1 MSVKLNLLAPS
12 TGASNQGVDYSV
24 VNNASSNA
32 TLAGDKKATYVENT
46 LAGELQRIK
55 AYIAEIGRE
64 AAFLALKA
72 AGANVDQNSKLDQI
86 AEAMLSIVK
95 NSAADA
101 VGGEQ
106 SVDEGGAKIEEI
118 VLDAGEQTV
127 LPKGYYVNGVTVK
140 STSLADQSI
149 GTATAK
155 DILDG
160 ATAWVNG
167 VKITGTSTTNLSD
180 KSAGNAAYT
189 EVNDKLVIN
198 LKGDDAAAEDKFVNT
213 GIKFVTQ
220 DEVPN
225 KVVITK
231 VTTPDAEKTAVAEAI
246 EIPAGYYPTAV
257 SIPVHIED
265 AAGNEEK
272 VLNVTE
278 LNVTGDVAFG
288 SAENYK
294 FDPSTSEGAGR
305 SFDYYTG
312 VVVDKAALVKNNI
325 TGGYTVGKAGWVNS
339 TDTFAGLSEGSYK
352 ADAADVVVTPKVD
365 GATVTIVKDVH
376 GYTPNEVVVNIAA
389 VANPEDQEAVELV
402 ADKDAGKVSFDT
414 TVNITA
420 GYHNAKDVVVKGEVD
435 LNTIAGSHEFAE
447 ATPSAAEK
455 PQYADVVASQFFTDR
470 VQHGYIK
477 NDVDKKYKVRDA
489 EITTVPVSSKAGDGG
504 AYATITVTPS
514 TTGWF
519 EGKIIPMTQA
529 QVKDLVDN
537 LTTVETLSYSSANTV
552 EGSAIA
558 NTVGAVVNAK
568 EGSFY
573 DSVDMSSLLADLK
586 GV

>member
-24 VNNASSNA
+24 VTNASSNT
-32 TLAGDKKATYVENT
+32 TLADGKKATYVEDT

-64 AAFLALKA
+64 AALLALKA
-72 AGANVDQNSKLDQI
+72 AGANVDENSKLDKI

-101 VGGEQ
+101 SNASTYQ
-106 SVDEGGAKIEEI
+106 KNPDKEEL
-118 VLDAGEQTV
+118 VLDAGNETV
-127 LPKGYYVNGVTVK
+127 LPAGYYVDAVTVK
-140 STSLADQSI
+140 ATSLRDQSQA
-149 GTATAK
+149 TATAK

-198 LKGDDAAAEDKFVNT
+198 LKGNDAAAEDKFVNT

-220 DEVPN
+220 NEVPTEVLI
-225 KVVITK
+225 KK
-231 VTTPDAEKTAVAEAI
+231 VTTPDNEEHAVAEAI
-246 EIPAGYYPTAV
+246 EIPAGYYPAAV
-257 SIPVHIED
+257 SIPVHIQD
-265 AAGNEEK
+265 AGGNEEK

-288 SAENYK
+288 SAENYR
-294 FDPSTSEGAGR
+294 FDPSTSGGAGR

-339 TDTFAGLSEGSYK
+339 TDAFAGLSEGSYK

-365 GATVTIVKDVH
+365 GATVTIAKAVH
-376 GYTPNEVVVNIAA
+376 GYTPDKVVVNIAA

-402 ADKDAGKVSFDT
+402 ANKDAGKVSFDT

-455 PQYADVVASQFFTDR
+455 PQYDNVVASQFFTDR

-489 EITTVPVSSKAGDGG
+489 EITEVPTSSRVEGKA
-504 AYATITVTPS
+504 AITVRPS

-519 EGKIIPMTQA
+519 EGATILMSQA
-529 QVKDLVDN
+529 HVKDLVNN
-537 LTTVETLSYSSANTV
+537 LTTVETVSYTSTNTA
-552 EGSAIA
+552 ESSAIA
-558 NTVGAVVNAK
+558 NTKGAIVTAE

-573 DSVDMSSLLADLK
+573 DSVNMSSLLTELK
-586 GV
+586 GI

>member
-24 VNNASSNA
+24 VNDASSNG
-32 TLAGDKKATYVENT
+32 TLADGKKATYVENT
-46 LAGELQRIK
+46 LSGELQRIK

-72 AGANVDQNSKLDQI
+72 AGANVDEESNLDKI

-101 VGGEQ
+101 SNASTYQ
-106 SVDEGGAKIEEI
+106 KNPDKEEL
-118 VLDAGEQTV
+118 VLDAGNETV
-127 LPKGYYVNGVTVK
+127 LPAGYYINSVTVK
-140 STSLADQSI
+140 ATSLRDQSQA
-149 GTATAK
+149 TATAK

-220 DEVPN
+220 NEVPD
-225 KVVITK
+225 KVYIQK
-231 VTTPDAEKTAVAEAI
+231 VTTPDNEESVTATAVQ
-246 EIPAGYYPTAV
+246 IPAGYYPAAV
-257 SIPVHIED
+257 SIPVHIQD
-265 AAGNEEK
+265 AGGNEEK

-278 LNVTGDVAFG
+278 LKVTGDVAFG
-288 SAENYK
+288 STENYK

-312 VVVDKAALVKNNI
+312 VVVDKAALAKNNI

-339 TDTFAGLSEGSYK
+339 TDVFAGLNEGSYK
-352 ADAADVVVTPKVD
+352 ANASDVVVTPKVD
-365 GATVTIVKDVH
+365 GATVTIAKAVH
-376 GYTPNEVVVNIAA
+376 GYTPDQVVVNIAA

-402 ADKDAGKVSFDT
+402 ANKDAGKVSFDT

-420 GYHNAKDVVVKGEVD
+420 GYHNAKNVVVKGEVD

-455 PQYADVVASQFFTDR
+455 PQYDNVVTSQFFTDK

-477 NDVDKKYKVRDA
+477 DDVDKKYKVRDA
-489 EITTVPVSSKAGDGG
+489 QITEVPVSSRVDGKA
-504 AYATITVTPS
+504 AITVRPS

-519 EGKIIPMTQA
+519 EGATILMSQA
-529 QVKDLVDN
+529 HVKDLVNN
-537 LTTVETLSYSSANTV
+537 LTTVETVSYISTNTA
-552 EGSAIA
+552 ESSAIA
-558 NTVGAVVNAK
+558 NTKGAIVTAK
-568 EGSFY
+568 EGFFY
-573 DSVDMSSLLADLK
+573 DSVNMSSLLTELK
-586 GV
+586 GI

>member
-24 VNNASSNA
+24 VTNASSNE
-32 TLAGDKKATYVENT
+32 TLADDKKATYVEDT

-64 AAFLALKA
+64 AALLALQA
-72 AGANVDQNSKLDQI
+72 AGAKVDQNSRLDQI

-101 VGGEQ
+101 
-106 SVDEGGAKIEEI
+106 SNASTYKKNPDKEEL
-118 VLDAGEQTV
+118 VLDAGNETV
-127 LPKGYYVNGVTVK
+127 LPAGYYVDAVTVK
-140 STSLADQSI
+140 ATSLKDQSQA
-149 GTATAK
+149 TATAK

-198 LKGDDAAAEDKFVNT
+198 LKGNDAAAEDKFVNT

-225 KVVITK
+225 KVYIQK
-231 VTTPDAEKTAVAEAI
+231 VTTPDKEETATATAVQ
-246 EIPAGYYPTAV
+246 IPAGYYPAAV
-257 SIPVHIED
+257 SIPVHIQD

-288 SAENYK
+288 NAENYK
-294 FDPSTSEGAGR
+294 FNPSTSEGAGR

-339 TDTFAGLSEGSYK
+339 TDAFAGLSEGSYK
-352 ADAADVVVTPKVD
+352 ADAADVAVTPKVD
-365 GATVTIVKDVH
+365 GATVTIAKAVH
-376 GYTPNEVVVNIAA
+376 GYTPDEVVVNIAA
-389 VANPEDQEAVELV
+389 VANPEDQEAVKLV
-402 ADKDAGKVSFDT
+402 ANKDAGKVSFDT

-455 PQYADVVASQFFTDR
+455 PQYDNVVASQFFTDK

-477 NDVDKKYKVRDA
+477 DDVNKKYKVRDA
-489 EITTVPVSSKAGDGG
+489 EITEVPTSSRVEGKA
-504 AYATITVTPS
+504 AITVRPS

-519 EGKIIPMTQA
+519 EGATILMSQA
-529 QVKDLVDN
+529 HVKDLVNN
-537 LTTVETLSYSSANTV
+537 LTTVETVSYTSTNTA
-552 EGSAIA
+552 ESSAIA
-558 NTVGAVVNAK
+558 NTKGAIVTAK

-573 DSVDMSSLLADLK
+573 DSVNMSSLLTELK
-586 GV
+586 GI

>member
-1 MSVKLNLLAPS
+1 MSVKLNLLTPS
-12 TGASNQGVDYSV
+12 TGASNQKVDYSV
-24 VNNASSNA
+24 VTNASSNG

-72 AGANVDQNSKLDQI
+72 AGANVDENSNLDKI

-101 VGGEQ
+101 SNASTYQ
-106 SVDEGGAKIEEI
+106 KNPDKEEL
-118 VLDAGEQTV
+118 VLDAGNETV
-127 LPKGYYVNGVTVK
+127 LPAGYYVNSVTVK
-140 STSLADQSI
+140 ATSLRDQSQA
-149 GTATAK
+149 TATAK

-220 DEVPN
+220 NEVPTEVLI
-225 KVVITK
+225 KK
-231 VTTPDAEKTAVAEAI
+231 VTTPDAEETAVATAVQ
-246 EIPAGYYPTAV
+246 IPAGYYPAAV
-257 SIPVHIED
+257 SIPVHIQD

-294 FDPSTSEGAGR
+294 FDPSTSEGVDR

-339 TDTFAGLSEGSYK
+339 TDAFAGLSEGSYK

-365 GATVTIVKDVH
+365 GATVTIAKAVH
-376 GYTPNEVVVNIAA
+376 GYTPDEVVVNIAA

-402 ADKDAGKVSFDT
+402 ADKNAGKVSFDT
-414 TVNITA
+414 TVNIKA

-455 PQYADVVASQFFTDR
+455 PQYDNVVGSQFFTDK

-477 NDVDKKYKVRDA
+477 DDVDKKYKVRDA
-489 EITTVPVSSKAGDGG
+489 QITEVPVSSRVDGKA
-504 AYATITVTPS
+504 AITVRPS

-519 EGKIIPMTQA
+519 EGATILMSQA
-529 QVKDLVDN
+529 HVKDLVDN
-537 LTTVETLSYSSANTV
+537 LTTVETVSYTSTNTA
-552 EGSAIA
+552 ESSAIA
-558 NTVGAVVNAK
+558 NTVGAVVTAK

-573 DSVDMSSLLADLK
+573 DSVNMSSLLTELK
-586 GV
+586 GI

>member
-12 TGASNQGVDYSV
+12 TGASNQRVDYSV
-24 VNNASSNA
+24 VTNASSNE
-32 TLAGDKKATYVENT
+32 TLADGKKATYVEDT

-72 AGANVDQNSKLDQI
+72 AGANVDEKSNLDKI

-101 VGGEQ
+101 SNASTYQ
-106 SVDEGGAKIEEI
+106 KNPDKEEL
-118 VLDAGEQTV
+118 VLDAGTETV
-127 LPKGYYVNGVTVK
+127 LPAGYYVNSVTVK
-140 STSLADQSI
+140 ATSLRDQSQA
-149 GTATAK
+149 TATAK

-198 LKGDDAAAEDKFVNT
+198 LKGTDAAAEDKFVNT

-231 VTTPDAEKTAVAEAI
+231 VTTPDAEETAVAETI

-339 TDTFAGLSEGSYK
+339 TDAFAGLSEGSYK

-365 GATVTIVKDVH
+365 GATVTIAKAVH
-376 GYTPNEVVVNIAA
+376 GYTPDEVVVNIAA

-447 ATPSAAEK
+447 ATPNAAEK
-455 PQYADVVASQFFTDR
+455 PQYNNVVASQFFTDR

-477 NDVDKKYKVRDA
+477 DDVDKKYKVRDA
-489 EITTVPVSSKAGDGG
+489 EITEVPTSSRIEGKA
-504 AYATITVTPS
+504 AITVRPS

-519 EGKIIPMTQA
+519 EGATILMSQA
-529 QVKDLVDN
+529 HVKDLVNN
-537 LTTVETLSYSSANTV
+537 LTTVETVSYTSTNTA
-552 EGSAIA
+552 ESSAIA
-558 NTVGAVVNAK
+558 NTKGAIVTAK

-573 DSVDMSSLLADLK
+573 DSVNMSSLLTELK
-586 GV
+586 GI

>member
-24 VNNASSNA
+24 VNNASSNN
-32 TLAGDKKATYVENT
+32 TLAADKKSTYVENT

-72 AGANVDQNSKLDQI
+72 AGANVDENSNLDKI

-101 VGGEQ
+101 
-106 SVDEGGAKIEEI
+106 SNAAKYQKDQAKEEL
-118 VLDAGEQTV
+118 VLDAGNETV
-127 LPKGYYVNGVTVK
+127 LPAGYYVDAVTVK
-140 STSLADQSI
+140 ATSLRDQSQA
-149 GTATAK
+149 TATAK

-220 DEVPN
+220 NEVPSEVLI
-225 KVVITK
+225 KK
-231 VTTPDAEKTAVAEAI
+231 VTTPDAEKTAVATAVQ
-246 EIPAGYYPTAV
+246 IPAGYYPAAV
-257 SIPVHIED
+257 SIPVHIQD

-288 SAENYK
+288 NAENYK

-339 TDTFAGLSEGSYK
+339 TDAFAGLSEGSYK

-365 GATVTIVKDVH
+365 GATVTIAKAVH

-389 VANPEDQEAVELV
+389 VANPEDQEAVKLV

-447 ATPSAAEK
+447 ATPSVAEK
-455 PQYADVVASQFFTDR
+455 PQYDNVVGSQFFTDR

-477 NDVDKKYKVRDA
+477 DDVDKKYKVRDA
-489 EITTVPVSSKAGDGG
+489 QITTVPVSSKVGG
-504 AYATITVTPS
+504 QATITVIPT

-519 EGKIIPMTQA
+519 EGKTIPMTQA
-529 QVKDLVDN
+529 QVKNLVDN
-537 LTTVETLSYSSANTV
+537 LTTVETVSYTSTNTA
-552 EGSAIA
+552 ESSAIA
-558 NTVGAVVNAK
+558 NTKGAIVTAK

-573 DSVDMSSLLADLK
+573 DSVNMSSLLTELK
-586 GV
+586 GI

>member
-12 TGASNQGVDYSV
+12 KGASNQGVDYSV

-72 AGANVDQNSKLDQI
+72 AGANVDEKSTLDKI

-101 VGGEQ
+101 
-106 SVDEGGAKIEEI
+106 SNAAKYQKDQAKEEL
-118 VLDAGEQTV
+118 VLDAGNETV
-127 LPKGYYVNGVTVK
+127 LPAGYYVNSVTVK
-140 STSLADQSI
+140 ATSLRDQSQA
-149 GTATAK
+149 TATAK

-198 LKGDDAAAEDKFVNT
+198 LKGNDAAAEDKFVNT

-220 DEVPN
+220 NEVPSEVLI
-225 KVVITK
+225 KK
-231 VTTPDAEKTAVAEAI
+231 VTTPDAEETAVATAVQ
-246 EIPAGYYPTAV
+246 IPAGYYPAAV
-257 SIPVHIED
+257 SIPVHIQD

-288 SAENYK
+288 NAENYK
-294 FDPSTSEGAGR
+294 FNPSTSEGAGR

-339 TDTFAGLSEGSYK
+339 TDAFAGLSKGSYK
-352 ADAADVVVTPKVD
+352 ADAADVVVAPKVD
-365 GATVTIVKDVH
+365 GATVTIAKAVH
-376 GYTPNEVVVNIAA
+376 GYTPDEVVVNIAA

-402 ADKDAGKVSFDT
+402 ANKDAGKVSFDT

-455 PQYADVVASQFFTDR
+455 PQYDNVVASQFFTDR

-477 NDVDKKYKVRDA
+477 DDVDKKYKVRDA
-489 EITTVPVSSKAGDGG
+489 QITTVPVSSKVGG
-504 AYATITVTPS
+504 QATITVIPT

-519 EGKIIPMTQA
+519 EGKTIPMTQA

-537 LTTVETLSYSSANTV
+537 LTTVETVSYTSTNTA
-552 EGSAIA
+552 ESSAIA
-558 NTVGAVVNAK
+558 NTKGAIVTAK
-568 EGSFY
+568 EGYFY
-573 DSVDMSSLLADLK
+573 DSVNMSSLLTELK
-586 GV
+586 GI

>member
-1 MSVKLNLLAPS
+1 MSKKLNLLNPGKGS
-12 TGASNQGVDYSV
+12 VNKGVTYAK
-24 VNNASSNA
+24 VNDNTTSA
-32 TLAGDKKATYVENT
+32 TLDAQYKAEYVEDT

-72 AGANVDQNSKLDQI
+72 AGANVDENSNLDKI

-101 VGGEQ
+101 SNASTYQ
-106 SVDEGGAKIEEI
+106 KNPNKEEL
-118 VLDAGEQTV
+118 VLDAGNETV
-127 LPKGYYVNGVTVK
+127 LPAGYYVDAVTVK
-140 STSLADQSI
+140 ATSLRDQSQA
-149 GTATAK
+149 TATAK

-198 LKGDDAAAEDKFVNT
+198 LKGNDAAAEDKFVNT

-220 DEVPN
+220 DEVPK

-231 VTTPDAEKTAVAEAI
+231 VTTPDNEEHDVAEAI
-246 EIPAGYYPTAV
+246 KIPAGYYPAAV
-257 SIPVHIED
+257 SIPVHIQD
-265 AAGNEEK
+265 AGGNEEK

-288 SAENYK
+288 NAENYK

-339 TDTFAGLSEGSYK
+339 TDAFAGLSEGSYK

-365 GATVTIVKDVH
+365 GATVTIAKAVH
-376 GYTPNEVVVNIAA
+376 GYTPDEVVVNIAA
-389 VANPEDQEAVELV
+389 VANPENQEAVELV

-455 PQYADVVASQFFTDR
+455 PQYDNVVASQFFTDK

-477 NDVDKKYKVRDA
+477 DDVDKKYKVRDA
-489 EITTVPVSSKAGDGG
+489 EITEVPTSSRIEGKA
-504 AYATITVTPS
+504 AITVRPS

-519 EGKIIPMTQA
+519 EGATILMSQA
-529 QVKDLVDN
+529 HVKDLVNN
-537 LTTVETLSYSSANTV
+537 LTTVETVSYTSTNTA
-552 EGSAIA
+552 ESSAIA
-558 NTVGAVVNAK
+558 NTAGAIVTAK

-573 DSVDMSSLLADLK
+573 DRVNMSSLLTELK
-586 GV
+586 GI

>member
-24 VNNASSNA
+24 VTNASSNT
-32 TLAGDKKATYVENT
+32 TLADGKKATYVEDT

-64 AAFLALKA
+64 AALLALKA
-72 AGANVDQNSKLDQI
+72 AGANVNENSKLDKI

-101 VGGEQ
+101 
-106 SVDEGGAKIEEI
+106 SNAAKYQKDQAKEEL
-118 VLDAGEQTV
+118 VLDAGNETV
-127 LPKGYYVNGVTVK
+127 LPAGYYVNSVTVK
-140 STSLADQSI
+140 ATSLRDQSQA
-149 GTATAK
+149 TATAK

-198 LKGDDAAAEDKFVNT
+198 LKGNDAAAEDKFVNT
-213 GIKFVTQ
+213 GIKFVNQ

-225 KVVITK
+225 KVYIQK
-231 VTTPDAEKTAVAEAI
+231 VTNPDAEETAVATAVQ
-246 EIPAGYYPTAV
+246 IPAGYYPAAV

-288 SAENYK
+288 NAENYK
-294 FDPSTSEGAGR
+294 FDPSTSGGAGR

-312 VVVDKAALVKNNI
+312 VVIDKAALVKNNI
-325 TGGYTVGKAGWVNS
+325 TGGYTVSKAGWVNS
-339 TDTFAGLSEGSYK
+339 TDAFAGLSEGSYK

-365 GATVTIVKDVH
+365 GATVTIAKAVH
-376 GYTPNEVVVNIAA
+376 GYTPNKVVVNIAA
-389 VANPEDQEAVELV
+389 VANPENQEAVELV

-455 PQYADVVASQFFTDR
+455 PQYDNVVASQFFTDR

-489 EITTVPVSSKAGDGG
+489 EITEVPTSSRIEGKA
-504 AYATITVTPS
+504 AITVRPS

-519 EGKIIPMTQA
+519 EGATILMSQA
-529 QVKDLVDN
+529 HVKELVDN
-537 LTTVETLSYSSANTV
+537 LTTVETVSYTSTNTA
-552 EGSAIA
+552 ESSAIA
-558 NTVGAVVNAK
+558 NTKGAIVTAK

-573 DSVDMSSLLADLK
+573 DRVDMSYLLTELK
-586 GV
+586 GI

>member
-12 TGASNQGVDYSV
+12 KGASNHGVDYSEV
-24 VNNASSNA
+24 TNASSNT
-32 TLAGDKKATYVENT
+32 TLADDKKATYVENT

-72 AGANVDQNSKLDQI
+72 AGVNVDENSNLDKI

-101 VGGEQ
+101 SNANRYQ
-106 SVDEGGAKIEEI
+106 KDQAKEEL
-118 VLDAGEQTV
+118 VLDAGNETV
-127 LPKGYYVNGVTVK
+127 LPAGYYVNSVTVK
-140 STSLADQSI
+140 ATSLRDQSQA
-149 GTATAK
+149 TATAK

-198 LKGDDAAAEDKFVNT
+198 LKGNDAAAEDKFVNT

-220 DEVPN
+220 GEVPN

-231 VTTPDAEKTAVAEAI
+231 VTTPDNEEKAVATAV

-288 SAENYK
+288 NAENYK
-294 FDPSTSEGAGR
+294 FDPSTSGGAGR

-339 TDTFAGLSEGSYK
+339 TDAFAGLSKGSYK
-352 ADAADVVVTPKVD
+352 ADTADVVVTPKVD

-376 GYTPNEVVVNIAA
+376 GYTPDEVVVNIAA
-389 VANPEDQEAVELV
+389 VANPEDQEAVKLV
-402 ADKDAGKVSFDT
+402 ADKNAGKVSFGT

-455 PQYADVVASQFFTDR
+455 PQYDNVVASQFFTDR

-489 EITTVPVSSKAGDGG
+489 QITEVPVSSRVDGKA
-504 AYATITVTPS
+504 AITVRPS
-514 TTGWF
+514 ITGWF
-519 EGKIIPMTQA
+519 EGATILMSQA
-529 QVKDLVDN
+529 HVKDLVDN
-537 LTTVETLSYSSANTV
+537 LTTVETVSYTSTNTA
-552 EGSAIA
+552 ESSAIA
-558 NTVGAVVNAK
+558 NTAGAVVTAK
-568 EGSFY
+568 EGCFY
-573 DSVDMSSLLADLK
+573 DRVNMSSLLTELK
-586 GV
+586 GI

>member
-12 TGASNQGVDYSV
+12 TGASNHGVDYSV
-24 VNNASSNA
+24 VTNASSNT
-32 TLAGDKKATYVENT
+32 TLADGKKATYVEDT

-72 AGANVDQNSKLDQI
+72 AGANVDENSNLDKI

-101 VGGEQ
+101 SNAAKYQ
-106 SVDEGGAKIEEI
+106 KDEAKEEL
-118 VLDAGEQTV
+118 VLDAGNETV
-127 LPKGYYVNGVTVK
+127 LPAGYYVNSVTVK
-140 STSLADQSI
+140 ATSLGDQSQA
-149 GTATAK
+149 TATAK

-220 DEVPN
+220 NEVPTEVLI
-225 KVVITK
+225 KK
-231 VTTPDAEKTAVAEAI
+231 VTTPDAEETAVATAVQ
-246 EIPAGYYPTAV
+246 IPAGYYPAAV
-257 SIPVHIED
+257 SIPVHIQD

-272 VLNVTE
+272 VLNVTD

-294 FDPSTSEGAGR
+294 FNPSTSEGAGR

-312 VVVDKAALVKNNI
+312 VVIDKAALVKNNI
-325 TGGYTVGKAGWVNS
+325 TGGYTVSKAGWVNS
-339 TDTFAGLSEGSYK
+339 TDAFAGLSEGSYK
-352 ADAADVVVTPKVD
+352 ANAADVVVAPKVD
-365 GATVTIVKDVH
+365 GATVTIAKDVH
-376 GYTPNEVVVNIAA
+376 GYTPDEVVVNIAA
-389 VANPEDQEAVELV
+389 VANPENQEAVELV
-402 ADKDAGKVSFDT
+402 ADNTAGKVSFDT

-455 PQYADVVASQFFTDR
+455 PQYDNVVASQFFTDR

-477 NDVDKKYKVRDA
+477 NDVNKKYKVRDA
-489 EITTVPVSSKAGDGG
+489 QITEVPVSSRVDGKA
-504 AYATITVTPS
+504 AITVRPS

-519 EGKIIPMTQA
+519 EGATILMSQA
-529 QVKDLVDN
+529 HVKDLVDN
-537 LTTVETLSYSSANTV
+537 LTTVETVSYTSTNTA
-552 EGSAIA
+552 ESSAIA
-558 NTVGAVVNAK
+558 NTVGAVVTAK

-573 DSVDMSSLLADLK
+573 DSVNMSSLLTELK
-586 GV
+586 GI

>member
-24 VNNASSNA
+24 VNIASSNE
-32 TLAGDKKATYVENT
+32 TLADGKKATYVENT

-64 AAFLALKA
+64 AALLALKA
-72 AGANVDQNSKLDQI
+72 AGANVDENSKLDKI

-101 VGGEQ
+101 SNASTYQ
-106 SVDEGGAKIEEI
+106 KNPDKEEL
-118 VLDAGEQTV
+118 VLDAGNETV
-127 LPKGYYVNGVTVK
+127 LPAGYYVNSVTVK
-140 STSLADQSI
+140 ATSLRDQSQA
-149 GTATAK
+149 TATAK

-198 LKGDDAAAEDKFVNT
+198 LKGTDADAEDKFVNT

-220 DEVPN
+220 NEVPSEVLI
-225 KVVITK
+225 KK
-231 VTTPDAEKTAVAEAI
+231 VTTPDAEETAVATAVQ
-246 EIPAGYYPTAV
+246 IPAGYYPEAV
-257 SIPVHIED
+257 SIPVHIQD

-294 FDPSTSEGAGR
+294 FNPSTSEGADR

-339 TDTFAGLSEGSYK
+339 TDAFAGLSEGSYK

-365 GATVTIVKDVH
+365 GATVTIAKAVH

-389 VANPEDQEAVELV
+389 VANPEDQEAVKLV

-435 LNTIAGSHEFAE
+435 LNKIAGSHEFAE
-447 ATPSAAEK
+447 ATPSVAEK
-455 PQYADVVASQFFTDR
+455 PQYDNIVGSQFFTDR

-477 NDVDKKYKVRDA
+477 DDVDKKYKVRDA
-489 EITTVPVSSKAGDGG
+489 QITTVPVSSKVGG
-504 AYATITVTPS
+504 QATITVIPT

-519 EGKIIPMTQA
+519 EGKTIPMSQA

-537 LTTVETLSYSSANTV
+537 LTTVETVSYTSTNTA
-552 EGSAIA
+552 ESSAIA
-558 NTVGAVVNAK
+558 NTKGAIVTAK
-568 EGSFY
+568 EGYFY
-573 DSVDMSSLLADLK
+573 DSVNMSSLLTELK
-586 GV
+586 GI

>member
-12 TGASNQGVDYSV
+12 KGASNQGVDYSV
-24 VNNASSNA
+24 VDNASSNA
-32 TLAGDKKATYVENT
+32 TLADGEKATYVENT
-46 LAGELQRIK
+46 LSGELQRIK

-72 AGANVDQNSKLDQI
+72 AGTNVDEKSNLDKI

-101 VGGEQ
+101 SNANRYQ
-106 SVDEGGAKIEEI
+106 KDEAKEEL
-118 VLDAGEQTV
+118 VLDAGNETV
-127 LPKGYYVNGVTVK
+127 LPAGYYVNSVTVK
-140 STSLADQSI
+140 ATSLRDQSQA
-149 GTATAK
+149 TATAK

-198 LKGDDAAAEDKFVNT
+198 LKGNDAAAEDKFVNT

-220 DEVPN
+220 GEVPN
-225 KVVITK
+225 KVYIQK
-231 VTTPDAEKTAVAEAI
+231 VTTPDAEETAVAEAI

-272 VLNVTE
+272 VLNVTK

-288 SAENYK
+288 NAENYK
-294 FDPSTSEGAGR
+294 FDPSTSGGAGR

-339 TDTFAGLSEGSYK
+339 TDAFAGLSAGSYK

-365 GATVTIVKDVH
+365 GATVTIAKEVH
-376 GYTPNEVVVNIAA
+376 GYTPDKVVVNIAA

-435 LNTIAGSHEFAE
+435 LNKIAGSHEFAE

-455 PQYADVVASQFFTDR
+455 PQYDNVVASQFFTDK

-477 NDVDKKYKVRDA
+477 GDVDKKYKVRDA
-489 EITTVPVSSKAGDGG
+489 QITEVPVSSRVDGKA
-504 AYATITVTPS
+504 AITVRPS

-519 EGKIIPMTQA
+519 EGATILMSQA
-529 QVKDLVDN
+529 HVKDLVDN
-537 LTTVETLSYSSANTV
+537 LTTVETVSYISTNTA
-552 EGSAIA
+552 ESSAIA
-558 NTVGAVVNAK
+558 NTNGAIVTAK
-568 EGSFY
+568 EGFFY
-573 DSVDMSSLLADLK
+573 DRVDMSSLLTELK
-586 GV
+586 GI

>member
-1 MSVKLNLLAPS
+1 MSKKLNLLNPVKGSA
-12 TGASNQGVDYSV
+12 NKGVTYAQ
-24 VNNASSNA
+24 VNDDTTSA
-32 TLAGDKKATYVENT
+32 TLDAQYKAEYVEDT

-72 AGANVDQNSKLDQI
+72 AGANVDANSKLDKI

-101 VGGEQ
+101 SNANRYQ
-106 SVDEGGAKIEEI
+106 KDEAKEELI
-118 VLDAGEQTV
+118 LDAGNETV
-127 LPKGYYVNGVTVK
+127 LPAGYYVNSVTVK
-140 STSLADQSI
+140 ATSLGDQSQA
-149 GTATAK
+149 TATAK

-167 VKITGTSTTNLSD
+167 TKITGTSTTNLSD

-198 LKGDDAAAEDKFVNT
+198 LKGADADAEDKFVNT

-225 KVVITK
+225 SVLIEKVL
-231 VTTPDAEKTAVAEAI
+231 TPDNEEKAVATAVQ
-246 EIPAGYYPTAV
+246 IPAGYYPTAV
-257 SIPVHIED
+257 SIPVHIQD

-278 LNVTGDVAFG
+278 LNVTGNVAFG
-288 SAENYK
+288 NAENYK

-339 TDTFAGLSEGSYK
+339 TDAFAGLSEGSYK
-352 ADAADVVVTPKVD
+352 ANAADVVVTPKVD
-365 GATVTIVKDVH
+365 GATVTIAKDVH
-376 GYTPNEVVVNIAA
+376 GYTPDQVVVNIAA
-389 VANPEDQEAVELV
+389 VANPENQEAVELV
-402 ADKDAGKVSFDT
+402 ADNTAGKVSFDT

-435 LNTIAGSHEFAE
+435 LNTIAGSHEFTE

-455 PQYADVVASQFFTDR
+455 PQYVDVVASQFFTDK

-489 EITTVPVSSKAGDGG
+489 QITTVPVSSKASGQ
-504 AYATITVTPS
+504 ATITVIPS

-519 EGKIIPMTQA
+519 EGKTIPMTQA
-529 QVKDLVDN
+529 QVKTLVDN
-537 LTTVETLSYSSANTV
+537 LTTVETIKYTTTNTV
-552 EGSAIA
+552 GNVAIA
-558 NTVGAVVNAK
+558 NKVGAKVQAVDGSYYNA
-568 EGSFY
+568 
-573 DSVDMSSLLADLK
+573 VDMSDLLADMK
-586 GV
+586 AI

>member
-1 MSVKLNLLAPS
+1 MSVKLNLLAPT
-12 TGASNQGVDYSV
+12 TGASNHGVDYSV
-24 VNNASSNA
+24 VDNASSNT
-32 TLAGDKKATYVENT
+32 TLADGKKATYVEDT

-72 AGANVDQNSKLDQI
+72 AGANVDENSNLDKI

-101 VGGEQ
+101 
-106 SVDEGGAKIEEI
+106 SNAAKYQKDQAKEEL
-118 VLDAGEQTV
+118 VLDAGNETV
-127 LPKGYYVNGVTVK
+127 LPAGYYVNSVTVK
-140 STSLADQSI
+140 ATSLRDQSQA
-149 GTATAK
+149 TATAK

-198 LKGDDAAAEDKFVNT
+198 LKGNDAAAEDKFVNT

-220 DEVPN
+220 NEVPN
-225 KVVITK
+225 EVLIKK
-231 VTTPDAEKTAVAEAI
+231 VTTPDAEETAVATAVQ
-246 EIPAGYYPTAV
+246 IPAGYYPAAV
-257 SIPVHIED
+257 SIPVHIQD

-288 SAENYK
+288 NAENYK
-294 FDPSTSEGAGR
+294 FNPSTSEGAGR

-339 TDTFAGLSEGSYK
+339 TDAFAGLSEGSYK

-365 GATVTIVKDVH
+365 GATVTIAKAVH
-376 GYTPNEVVVNIAA
+376 GYTPDKVVVNIAA
-389 VANPEDQEAVELV
+389 VANPEDQEAVALV
-402 ADKDAGKVSFDT
+402 ANKDAGKVSFDT

-455 PQYADVVASQFFTDR
+455 PQYDNVVGSQFFTDK

-489 EITTVPVSSKAGDGG
+489 EITTIPVSSKAGNGS

-514 TTGWF
+514 ITGWF
-519 EGKIIPMTQA
+519 EGKTIPMTQA
-529 QVKDLVDN
+529 QVKGLVDN
-537 LTTVETLSYSSANTV
+537 LTTVETVSYTSTNTA
-552 EGSAIA
+552 ESSAIA
-558 NTVGAVVNAK
+558 NTKGAIVTAK

-573 DSVDMSSLLADLK
+573 DSVNMSSLLTELK
-586 GV
+586 GI

>member
-24 VNNASSNA
+24 VTNASSNN
-32 TLAGDKKATYVENT
+32 TLADGKKATYVENT

-64 AAFLALKA
+64 AALLALKA
-72 AGANVDQNSKLDQI
+72 AGANVDEHSNLDKI

-101 VGGEQ
+101 
-106 SVDEGGAKIEEI
+106 SNAAKYQKDQAKEEL
-118 VLDAGEQTV
+118 VLDAGNETV
-127 LPKGYYVNGVTVK
+127 LPAGYYVNSVTVK
-140 STSLADQSI
+140 ATSLRDQSQA
-149 GTATAK
+149 TATAK

-198 LKGDDAAAEDKFVNT
+198 LKGNDAAAEDKFVNT

-220 DEVPN
+220 GEVPN
-225 KVVITK
+225 EVLIKK
-231 VTTPDAEKTAVAEAI
+231 VTTPDAEETATAEAI
-246 EIPAGYYPTAV
+246 KIPAGYYPAAV
-257 SIPVHIED
+257 SIPVHIQD
-265 AAGNEEK
+265 AGGNEEK

-278 LNVTGDVAFG
+278 LNVTGNVAFG
-288 SAENYK
+288 SAENYR
-294 FDPSTSEGAGR
+294 FDPSTSGGAGR

-339 TDTFAGLSEGSYK
+339 TDAFAGLSEGSYK

-365 GATVTIVKDVH
+365 GATVTIAKAVH
-376 GYTPNEVVVNIAA
+376 GYTPDQVVVNIAA
-389 VANPEDQEAVELV
+389 VANPENQEAVALV
-402 ADKDAGKVSFDT
+402 ANKDAGKVSFDT

-420 GYHNAKDVVVKGEVD
+420 GYHNAKNVVVKGEVD

-447 ATPSAAEK
+447 ATPNAAEK
-455 PQYADVVASQFFTDR
+455 PQYDNVVASQFFTDK

-477 NDVDKKYKVRDA
+477 DDVDKKYKVRDA
-489 EITTVPVSSKAGDGG
+489 EITEVPTSSRIEGKA
-504 AYATITVTPS
+504 AITVRPS

-519 EGKIIPMTQA
+519 EGATILMSQA
-529 QVKDLVDN
+529 HVKDLVNN
-537 LTTVETLSYSSANTV
+537 LTTVETVSYTSTNTA
-552 EGSAIA
+552 ESSAIA
-558 NTVGAVVNAK
+558 NTKGAIVTAK

-573 DSVDMSSLLADLK
+573 DSVNMSSLLTELK
-586 GV
+586 GI

>member
-24 VNNASSNA
+24 VNIASSNA
-32 TLAGDKKATYVENT
+32 TLADDKKATYVENT

-64 AAFLALKA
+64 AAFLALQA

-106 SVDEGGAKIEEI
+106 STDKDGAKLEEI

-140 STSLADQSI
+140 STSLADQSV

-155 DILDG
+155 DIFDG

-167 VKITGTSTTNLSD
+167 VKITGTSTSDLTNKGLTD
-180 KSAGNAAYT
+180 TKVYKESA
-189 EVNDKLVIN
+189 DKLQIN
-198 LKGDDAAAEDKFVNT
+198 VNGTDDAANDKWISTDIKYVN
-213 GIKFVTQ
+213 
-220 DEVPN
+220 ESELAP
-225 KVVITK
+225 KVVIKK
-231 VTTPDAEKTAVAEAI
+231 VITPDGDESSVADAVQL
-246 EIPAGYYPTAV
+246 PAGFYPSNY
-257 SIPVHIED
+257 SIPVYVED
-265 AAGNEEK
+265 AQGNEEK
-272 VLNVTE
+272 VLNVTH
-278 LNVTGDVAFG
+278 LDVTGDVDFG
-288 SAENYK
+288 EESSKVYNPDSTNY
-294 FDPSTSEGAGR
+294 
-305 SFDYYTG
+305 DYYTS
-312 VVVDKAALVKNNI
+312 VTVDKAAFTKNAV
-325 TGGYTVGKAGWVNS
+325 TGGYSVEKAGWVNS
-339 TDTFAGLSEGSYK
+339 TDSLVGLAEGSYE
-352 ADAADVVVTPKVD
+352 ANGTIDTNND
-365 GATVTIVKDVH
+365 TVTVVKAVH
-376 GYTPNEVVVNIAA
+376 GYTPDSVVATLPVT
-389 VANPEDQEAVELV
+389 ANPEAQDAVEIVLNNNT
-402 ADKDAGKVSFDT
+402 GKASFS
-414 TVNITA
+414 TVVEIA
-420 GYHNAKDVVVKGEVD
+420 PGYHKAGSVAVSGTVD
-435 LNTIAGSHEFAE
+435 LTAIAGSHTVTQDEPAE
-447 ATPSAAEK
+447 AEK
-455 PQYADVVASQFFTDR
+455 ADYTVALNKQYFTDDL
-470 VQHGYIK
+470 QKGYIAASET
-477 NDVDKKYKVRDA
+477 KKYKVRDA
-489 EITTVPVSSKAGDGG
+489 IVATPLTAVKAEGANKAKINVVTT
-504 AYATITVTPS
+504 

-519 EGKIIPMTQA
+519 EGA
-529 QVKDLVDN
+529 QIEYSKKEIKSLVND

-558 NTVGAVVNAK
+558 NTVGAVVNAE

>member
-24 VNNASSNA
+24 VTNASSNN
-32 TLAGDKKATYVENT
+32 TLADGKKATYVENT

-72 AGANVDQNSKLDQI
+72 AGVKVDENSNLDKI

-101 VGGEQ
+101 
-106 SVDEGGAKIEEI
+106 SNAAKYQKDQAKEEL
-118 VLDAGEQTV
+118 VLDAGNETV
-127 LPKGYYVNGVTVK
+127 LPAGYYVNPVTVK
-140 STSLADQSI
+140 ATSLRDQSQA
-149 GTATAK
+149 TATAK

-198 LKGDDAAAEDKFVNT
+198 LKGNDAAAEDKFVNT

-225 KVVITK
+225 EVLVKK
-231 VTTPDAEKTAVAEAI
+231 VTTPDAEETAVATAVQ
-246 EIPAGYYPTAV
+246 IPAGYYPAAV

-278 LNVTGDVAFG
+278 LNVTGNVAFG
-288 SAENYK
+288 SAENYR
-294 FDPSTSEGAGR
+294 FDPSTSGGAGR

-339 TDTFAGLSEGSYK
+339 TDAFAGLSEGSYK

-365 GATVTIVKDVH
+365 GATVTIAKAVH
-376 GYTPNEVVVNIAA
+376 GYTPDEVVVNIAA
-389 VANPEDQEAVELV
+389 VANPENQEAVALV
-402 ADKDAGKVSFDT
+402 ANKDAGKVSFDT

-420 GYHNAKDVVVKGEVD
+420 GYHNAKNVVVKGEVD

-455 PQYADVVASQFFTDR
+455 PQYDNVVASQFFTDR

-477 NDVDKKYKVRDA
+477 DDVDKKYKVRDA
-489 EITTVPVSSKAGDGG
+489 EITEVPTSSRIEGKA
-504 AYATITVTPS
+504 AITVRPS

-519 EGKIIPMTQA
+519 EGATILMSQA
-529 QVKDLVDN
+529 HVKDLVNN
-537 LTTVETLSYSSANTV
+537 LTTVETVSYTSTNTA
-552 EGSAIA
+552 ESSAIA
-558 NTVGAVVNAK
+558 NTKGAIVTAK

-573 DSVDMSSLLADLK
+573 DSVDMSSLLTELK
-586 GV
+586 GI

>member
-24 VNNASSNA
+24 VTNASSNN
-32 TLAGDKKATYVENT
+32 TLADDKKATYVEDT

-64 AAFLALKA
+64 AALLALKA
-72 AGANVDQNSKLDQI
+72 SGAKVDQNSKLDQI

-101 VGGEQ
+101 
-106 SVDEGGAKIEEI
+106 SNAAKYQKDQAKEEL
-118 VLDAGEQTV
+118 VLDAGNETV
-127 LPKGYYVNGVTVK
+127 LPAGYYVDAVTVK
-140 STSLADQSI
+140 ATSLRDQSQA
-149 GTATAK
+149 TATAK

-198 LKGDDAAAEDKFVNT
+198 LKGNDAAAEDKFVNT

-220 DEVPN
+220 NEVPSEVLI
-225 KVVITK
+225 KK
-231 VTTPDAEKTAVAEAI
+231 VTTPDAEETAVATAVQ
-246 EIPAGYYPTAV
+246 IPAGYYPAAV
-257 SIPVHIED
+257 SIPVHIQD

-288 SAENYK
+288 NAENYR
-294 FDPSTSEGAGR
+294 FNPSTSEGAGR

-339 TDTFAGLSEGSYK
+339 TDAFAGLSEGSYK

-365 GATVTIVKDVH
+365 GATVTIAKAVH
-376 GYTPNEVVVNIAA
+376 GYTPDEVVVNIAA

-402 ADKDAGKVSFDT
+402 ADKDAGKVSFGT

-455 PQYADVVASQFFTDR
+455 PQYDNVVGSQFFTDR

-477 NDVDKKYKVRDA
+477 NDVNKKYKVRDA
-489 EITTVPVSSKAGDGG
+489 QITTVPVSSKVGG
-504 AYATITVTPS
+504 QATITVIPT

-519 EGKIIPMTQA
+519 EGKTIPMTQA

-537 LTTVETLSYSSANTV
+537 LTTVETVSYTSTNTA
-552 EGSAIA
+552 ESSAIA
-558 NTVGAVVNAK
+558 NTKGAIVTAK

-573 DSVDMSSLLADLK
+573 DSVNMSSLLTELK
-586 GV
+586 GI

>member
-24 VNNASSNA
+24 VTNASSNN
-32 TLAGDKKATYVENT
+32 TLAADKKSTYVENT

-64 AAFLALKA
+64 AALLALKA
-72 AGANVDQNSKLDQI
+72 AGAKVDENSKLDKI

-101 VGGEQ
+101 SNASTYQ
-106 SVDEGGAKIEEI
+106 KNPDKEEL
-118 VLDAGEQTV
+118 VLDAGNETV
-127 LPKGYYVNGVTVK
+127 LPAGYYVNSVTVK
-140 STSLADQSI
+140 ATSLRDQSQA
-149 GTATAK
+149 TATAK

-198 LKGDDAAAEDKFVNT
+198 LKGTDADAEDKFVNT

-220 DEVPN
+220 NEVPTEVLI
-225 KVVITK
+225 KK
-231 VTTPDAEKTAVAEAI
+231 VTTPDAEETAVATAVQ
-246 EIPAGYYPTAV
+246 IPAGYYPAAV
-257 SIPVHIED
+257 SIPVHIQD

-272 VLNVTE
+272 VLNVTD

-288 SAENYK
+288 STENYK

-325 TGGYTVGKAGWVNS
+325 TGGYKVGKAGWVNS
-339 TDTFAGLSEGSYK
+339 TDAFAGLSEGSYK

-365 GATVTIVKDVH
+365 GATVTIAKAVH
-376 GYTPNEVVVNIAA
+376 GYTPDKVVVNIAA

-402 ADKDAGKVSFDT
+402 ANKDAGKVSFDT

-435 LNTIAGSHEFAE
+435 LNKIAGSHEFAE
-447 ATPSAAEK
+447 ATPSVAEK
-455 PQYADVVASQFFTDR
+455 PQYDNVVGSQFFTDR

-477 NDVDKKYKVRDA
+477 DDVDKKYKVRDA
-489 EITTVPVSSKAGDGG
+489 QITTVPVSSKVGG
-504 AYATITVTPS
+504 QATITVIPT

-519 EGKIIPMTQA
+519 EGKTIPMTQA

-537 LTTVETLSYSSANTV
+537 LTTVETVSYTSTNTA
-552 EGSAIA
+552 ESSAIA
-558 NTVGAVVNAK
+558 NTKGAIVTAK

-573 DSVDMSSLLADLK
+573 DSVNMSSLLTELK
-586 GV
+586 GI

>member
-24 VNNASSNA
+24 VTNASSNT
-32 TLAGDKKATYVENT
+32 TLADGKKATDGEDT

-64 AAFLALKA
+64 AALVALKA
-72 AGANVDQNSKLDQI
+72 AGANVNENSKLDKI

-101 VGGEQ
+101 
-106 SVDEGGAKIEEI
+106 SNAAKYQKDQAKEEL
-118 VLDAGEQTV
+118 VLDAGNETV
-127 LPKGYYVNGVTVK
+127 LPAGYYVNAVTVK
-140 STSLADQSI
+140 ATSLGDQSQA
-149 GTATAK
+149 TATAK

-167 VKITGTSTTNLSD
+167 TKITGTSTTNLSD

-198 LKGDDAAAEDKFVNT
+198 LKGADADAEDKFVNT

-220 DEVPN
+220 NEVPTEVLI
-225 KVVITK
+225 KK
-231 VTTPDAEKTAVAEAI
+231 VTTPDAEETAVATAVQ
-246 EIPAGYYPTAV
+246 IPAGYYPAAV
-257 SIPVHIED
+257 SIPVHIQD

-278 LNVTGDVAFG
+278 LNVTGDVSFG
-288 SAENYK
+288 NAENYR

-312 VVVDKAALVKNNI
+312 VVVNKAALVKNNI

-339 TDTFAGLSEGSYK
+339 TDAFAGLSEGSYK
-352 ADAADVVVTPKVD
+352 ADAADVVTPRVD
-365 GATVTIVKDVH
+365 GATVTIAKAVH
-376 GYTPNEVVVNIAA
+376 GYTPDEVVVNIAA

-455 PQYADVVASQFFTDR
+455 PQYDNVVASQFFTDR

-477 NDVDKKYKVRDA
+477 NDVNKKYKVRDA
-489 EITTVPVSSKAGDGG
+489 EITEVPVSSKAGDGG

-519 EGKIIPMTQA
+519 EGRTIPMTQA

-537 LTTVETLSYSSANTV
+537 LTTVETVSYTSTNTA
-552 EGSAIA
+552 ESSAIA
-558 NTVGAVVNAK
+558 NTAGAIVTAK

-573 DSVDMSSLLADLK
+573 DSVNMSSLLTELK
-586 GV
+586 GI

>member
-24 VNNASSNA
+24 VTNTSSND
-32 TLAGDKKATYVENT
+32 TLANDKKATYVPDT
-46 LAGELQRIK
+46 LAGELHRIK

-64 AAFLALKA
+64 AALLALKA
-72 AGANVDQNSKLDQI
+72 SGAKVDEKSNLDKI

-101 VGGEQ
+101 SNASTYQ
-106 SVDEGGAKIEEI
+106 KNPDKEEL
-118 VLDAGEQTV
+118 VLDAGTETV
-127 LPKGYYVNGVTVK
+127 LPAGYYVDAVTVK
-140 STSLADQSI
+140 ATSLRDQSQA
-149 GTATAK
+149 TATAK

-198 LKGDDAAAEDKFVNT
+198 LKGNDAAAEDKFVNT

-220 DEVPN
+220 NEVPN

-231 VTTPDAEKTAVAEAI
+231 VTTPDAEETAAAEAI

-272 VLNVTE
+272 VLNVTK

-288 SAENYK
+288 NAENYK

-305 SFDYYTG
+305 SFDYYTE
-312 VVVDKAALVKNNI
+312 VVVDKAALVKNNT

-339 TDTFAGLSEGSYK
+339 NDAFAGLSEGSYK

-365 GATVTIVKDVH
+365 GATVTIAKAVH
-376 GYTPNEVVVNIAA
+376 GYTPDKVVVNIAA

-420 GYHNAKDVVVKGEVD
+420 GYHNAKGVVVKGEVD

-455 PQYADVVASQFFTDR
+455 PQYDNVVGSQFFTDR

-489 EITTVPVSSKAGDGG
+489 EITEVPTSSRVEGKA
-504 AYATITVTPS
+504 AITVRPS

-519 EGKIIPMTQA
+519 EGATILMSQA
-529 QVKDLVDN
+529 HVKNLVNN
-537 LTTVETLSYSSANTV
+537 LTTVETVSYTSTNTA
-552 EGSAIA
+552 ESSAIA
-558 NTVGAVVNAK
+558 NTKGAIVTAK

-573 DSVDMSSLLADLK
+573 DSVNMSSLLTELK
-586 GV
+586 GI

>member
-72 AGANVDQNSKLDQI
+72 AGANVDEESNLDKI

-101 VGGEQ
+101 
-106 SVDEGGAKIEEI
+106 SNAAKYQKDQAKEEL
-118 VLDAGEQTV
+118 VLDAGNGTV
-127 LPKGYYVNGVTVK
+127 LPAGYYVNSVTVK
-140 STSLADQSI
+140 ATSLRDQSQA
-149 GTATAK
+149 TATAK

-198 LKGDDAAAEDKFVNT
+198 LKGADADAEDKFVNT

-220 DEVPN
+220 NEVPD
-225 KVVITK
+225 KVYIQK
-231 VTTPDAEKTAVAEAI
+231 VTTPDNEEKAVATAVQ
-246 EIPAGYYPTAV
+246 IPAGYYPAAV
-257 SIPVHIED
+257 SIPVHIQD

-288 SAENYK
+288 NAENYR
-294 FDPSTSEGAGR
+294 FDPSTSGGAGR

-339 TDTFAGLSEGSYK
+339 ADAFAGLSAGSYK
-352 ADAADVVVTPKVD
+352 EDAADVVVTPKVD
-365 GATVTIVKDVH
+365 GATVTIAKAVH
-376 GYTPNEVVVNIAA
+376 GYTPDEVVVNIAA
-389 VANPEDQEAVELV
+389 VANPEDQEAVKLV

-447 ATPSAAEK
+447 ATPSTAEK
-455 PQYADVVASQFFTDR
+455 PQYDNVVGSQFFTDK

-477 NDVDKKYKVRDA
+477 DDVDKKYKVRDA
-489 EITTVPVSSKAGDGG
+489 QITEVPVSSRVDGKA
-504 AYATITVTPS
+504 AITVRPS

-519 EGKIIPMTQA
+519 EGATILMSQA
-529 QVKDLVDN
+529 HVKDLVDN
-537 LTTVETLSYSSANTV
+537 LTTVETVSYTSTNTA
-552 EGSAIA
+552 ESSAIA
-558 NTVGAVVNAK
+558 NTKGAIVTAI

-573 DSVDMSSLLADLK
+573 DSVDMSSLLTDLK
-586 GV
+586 GI

>member
-1 MSVKLNLLAPS
+1 MSKKLNLLNPT
-12 TGASNQGVDYSV
+12 TGSVNKGVTYAK
-24 VNNASSNA
+24 VNDDTTSA
-32 TLAGDKKATYVENT
+32 TLDAQYKAEYVEDT

-72 AGANVDQNSKLDQI
+72 AGAKIDENSKLDKI

-101 VGGEQ
+101 
-106 SVDEGGAKIEEI
+106 SNAAKYQKDQAKEEL
-118 VLDAGEQTV
+118 VLDAGTETV
-127 LPKGYYVNGVTVK
+127 LPAGYYVNSVTVK
-140 STSLADQSI
+140 ATSLGDQSQA
-149 GTATAK
+149 TATAK

-198 LKGDDAAAEDKFVNT
+198 LKGTDAAAEDKFVNT

-220 DEVPN
+220 NEVPTE
-225 KVVITK
+225 VLIQK
-231 VTTPDAEKTAVAEAI
+231 VTTPDKEETAVATAVQ
-246 EIPAGYYPTAV
+246 IPAGYYPAAV
-257 SIPVHIED
+257 SIPVHIQD

-278 LNVTGDVAFG
+278 LKVTGDVTFG

-312 VVVDKAALVKNNI
+312 VVIDKAALVKNNI
-325 TGGYTVGKAGWVNS
+325 TGGYTVNKAGWVNS
-339 TDTFAGLSEGSYK
+339 NDAFAGLNEGSYK
-352 ADAADVVVTPKVD
+352 ANAADVVVTPKVD
-365 GATVTIVKDVH
+365 GATVTIAKDVH
-376 GYTPNEVVVNIAA
+376 GYTPDEVVVNIAA

-402 ADKDAGKVSFDT
+402 ASKDAGKVSFDT

-455 PQYADVVASQFFTDR
+455 PQYDNEVASQFFTDR

-489 EITTVPVSSKAGDGG
+489 QITEVPTSSKVDGK
-504 AYATITVTPS
+504 AAITVRPS

-519 EGKIIPMTQA
+519 EGATILMSQA
-529 QVKDLVDN
+529 HVKDLVDN
-537 LTTVETLSYSSANTV
+537 LTTVETVKYNTTNTADKI
-552 EGSAIA
+552 AIA
-558 NTVGAVVNAK
+558 NKVGAKVQAVAGSYYNA
-568 EGSFY
+568 
-573 DSVDMSSLLADLK
+573 VDMSDLLADMK
-586 GV
+586 AI